1 VRRWV
6 FATVFLSLGVCR
18 GQEGSL
24 ATFGTTVVIPG
35 GLAGKIYHIPSDSVK
50 LPNFDKLE
58 PLGTIYAK
66 GLYIPPREFTE
77 GFPGITDRIEWFAID
92 FKGRFYIANPGKYF
106 FRLCSDDGSKLYFDG
121 KLSINNDGTHGTQ
134 CEQNSI
140 GLSGGIHTIRLSYFQ
155 GPRYHLSLMLG
166 VARPSDKDVRPFN
179 TDEFKAPEN
188 PADWKYGSPDTLTV
202 PTNPDAGR
210 TLLRDALRRDDP
222 MVSLPVQ
229 VLSHDRPVPGLT
241 QADFVV
247 RDQGELQAIT
257 GLAFEKQPLDVVL
270 LFDASPAMALYI
282 QQVNATAQRA
292 LSRLDPHDRVAV
304 VLFGEKLMLTLD
316 LALNRD
322 LVVAA
327 IRKVQHS
334 DGPKDLNSAI
344 ALTAHY
350 LRDHARPDAASAIV
364 ILTDNDGI
372 RGISDRATRDALW
385 QTNVVLSGL
394 LVKTNDPPKEADV
407 RPFIQ
412 ASGGEI
418 RFMDP
423 NNVPLAELLRSL
435 RAKYRIDYRVPGGT
449 PKSIRNVSVELT
461 PEAQARLGNV
471 TLRVPGGYVVQ

>member
-1 VRRWV
+1 
-6 FATVFLSLGVCR
+6 
-18 GQEGSL
+18 
-24 ATFGTTVVIPG
+24 
-35 GLAGKIYHIPSDSVK
+35 
-50 LPNFDKLE
+50 
-58 PLGTIYAK
+58 
-66 GLYIPPREFTE
+66 
-77 GFPGITDRIEWFAID
+77 
-92 FKGRFYIANPGKYF
+92 
-106 FRLCSDDGSKLYFDG
+106 
-121 KLSINNDGTHGTQ
+121 
-134 CEQNSI
+134 
-140 GLSGGIHTIRLSYFQ
+140 
-155 GPRYHLSLMLG
+155 MLG

-179 TDEFKAPEN
+179 TDDFKAPEN

-202 PTNPDAGR
+202 PTNPDARR

-241 QADFVV
+241 RADFVV

-394 LVKTNDPPKEADV
+394 LVKTNDPPKKADV